1 MIRAVLFD
9 FGDTLFRRRG
19 GPVAIAEAARILGQ
33 EVGPMEAAAMW
44 GAIQARARTPAEL
57 AKGRD
62 LSPEAHRAAW
72 TELYSQADAL
82 APGIGILLY
91 DWEISPER
99 WQAFPDTLPTLA
111 ALRAAGIGLGVISDT
126 GWDIRPILELH
137 GCLDWFG
144 AMVLSCE
151 HGMAKPA
158 APLFLSGCESLG
170 VAPDE
175 ALMVGDNPLTDG
187 GAADAGLTALI
198 LPALVPAGDSQDR
211 GLWAVARLAIDE
223 PSRSGA
229 KGGGR
234 PAS

>member
-1 MIRAVLFD
+1 MIQAVLFD

-62 LSPEAHRAAW
+62 LSPEAHRKAW
-72 TELYSQADAL
+72 TELYSQADTL
-82 APGIGILLY
+82 APGIGTLLY
-91 DWEISPER
+91 EWEISPER

-111 ALRAAGIGLGVISDT
+111 ALRTAGIGLGVVSDT

-137 GCLDWFG
+137 RCLDWFG

-158 APLFLSGCESLG
+158 ASLFLSGCESLG
-170 VAPDE
+170 VPPEE

-198 LPALVPAGDSQDR
+198 LPVPRPADDGRAR
-211 GLWAVARLAIDE
+211 GLWSVARLAIGE
-223 PSRSGA
+223 PSR
-229 KGGGR
+229 
-234 PAS
+234 

>member
-19 GPVAIAEAARILGQ
+19 GSLAIVEAAQALAR
-33 EVGPMEAAAMW
+33 EVGHPEAAAMW

-62 LSPEAHRAAW
+62 LSPEAHRKAW
-72 TELYSQADAL
+72 TELYSQADTL
-82 APGIGILLY
+82 APGIGTLLY
-91 DWEISPER
+91 EWEISPER

-111 ALRAAGIGLGVISDT
+111 ALRAAGIGLGVVSDT

-137 GCLDWFG
+137 RCLDWFG

-151 HGMAKPA
+151 YGMAKPA
-158 APLFLSGCESLG
+158 ASLFLSGCESLG
-170 VAPDE
+170 VPPEE

-198 LPALVPAGDSQDR
+198 LPVPRPADDGRAR
-211 GLWAVARLAIDE
+211 GLWSVARLAIGE
-223 PSRSGA
+223 PSR
-229 KGGGR
+229 
-234 PAS
+234 